1 MAGHKQA
8 WVNAS
13 LCSHVLEQYSVARQ
27 VLQVIEARWVQLGTK
42 HGCSEGG
49 GALRVL
55 CGREGLLVL
64 SAWGGG
70 RMGAGGMH
78 TNLWELQCAD

>member
-1 MAGHKQA
+1 MAGHRQA

-13 LCSHVLEQYSVARQ
+13 LCSHALEQYSVARQ
-27 VLQVIEARWVQLGTK
+27 VLQVMEARWVQLGTK

-70 RMGAGGMH
+70 REGAGGRH
-78 TNLWELQCAD
+78 TILWELQCAD